1 MESAWQAQPAS
12 RAIASTVAE
21 SRPPES
27 RTTADFTPRR
37 ASALAALRGEARAG
51 LAGGFRSGETR
62 DDVLER
68 VARAARVALLGLD
81 RGDREQRVGR
91 LGGLRILRE
100 QLLLRGQRG
109 AIVAHVGVADADPVV
124 RVRGERARRI
134 VLHEGAEGVD
144 RGRKVVAAK
153 EVRRRVV
160 GLDLARLVLLGR
172 RPWSGRIG
180 ARGKPYAGIHRRR
193 RPGGGRAAFE
203 ALQPRIEV
211 QVEIALALL
220 HLLVLVAEDLELP
233 AQARHLG
240 VDLLELAHQLDHAD
254 VADALLEAGDARLV
268 VEPLLH
274 ELLAQQL
281 DAPSRLLVVVEPGL
295 GRERDG

>member
-12 RAIASTVAE
+12 RAIARTVAE

-51 LAGGFRSGETR
+51 LDGCCRSGARRT
-62 DDVLER
+62 DVLRR
-68 VARAARVALLGLD
+68 VARSARVALVGLD

-160 GLDLARLVLLGR
+160 GLDLARLVVLGR
-172 RPWSGRIG
+172 RPWRGRLR
-180 ARGKPYAGIHRRR
+180 ARGQAYPGLHP
-193 RPGGGRAAFE
+193 RPPPRGGLAAFE

-220 HLLVLVAEDLELP
+220 HLLVLVVQDLQLP
-233 AQARHLG
+233 PQARPLG

-281 DAPSRLLVVVEPGL
+281 DAPSRLLVVEEPRVR
-295 GRERDG
+295 RERGG